1 VEISAKQLRAMARH
15 VDELHHDAMRTFREE
30 TGEVHLAS
38 SDAGRR
44 TFLTKA
50 AVSGAVV
57 AAGSLL
63 TPAAAFASTSS
74 RQALTDG
81 DIAVF
86 AQSVELAAV
95 AAYGMAAGVLS
106 ADVKPVAELFAKH
119 HQDHAD
125 AFGALAGAGATNKPN
140 AKLVTALTPTLQ
152 GIKDQTAALS
162 FAFQL
167 ENQAAETYAFALTAL
182 QSIEAAKGTATILP
196 IESAH
201 AGVLGFALGKELEAE
216 YPTGAFITA
225 QVGDGSDITKGID
238 PAVYPVG

>member
-1 VEISAKQLRAMARH
+1 MEISAKQLRDMAAH
-15 VDELHHDAMRTFREE
+15 VDDMHHDAMRTFRDE
-30 TGEVHLAS
+30 TAELHLEA
-38 SDAGRR
+38 AGNGRR
-44 TFLTKA
+44 SFLTKA
-50 AVSGAVV
+50 AVAGGAA
-57 AAGSLL
+57 AAGALFAPAIGL
-63 TPAAAFASTSS
+63 VQPAAAAGLS
-74 RQALTDG
+74 DV

-106 ADVKPVAELFAKH
+106 ADVKPVAQLFAQH
-119 HQDHAD
+119 HQDHAA
-125 AFGALAGAGATNKPN
+125 AFGALAATKATNKPN

-152 GIKDQTAALS
+152 AIKDQTGALQ

-201 AGVLGFALGKELEAE
+201 AGVLGFALGMDLEAE
-216 YPTGAFITA
+216 YPTGAFISS
-225 QVGDGSDITKGID
+225 QVGDGTDITKGID
-238 PAVYPVG
+238 PALYPVG